1 VVEPSPSDGDSF
13 REKILRNRAQV
24 FPDRIYTVSEL
35 TRLIK
40 SELESAFPQPLWV
53 EGEISNFSRA
63 HSGHLYFDLKDDASQ
78 LRAVMWRSYAQRVPF
93 EPENGQQVVCKGLIN
108 LYERRGQ
115 YQYQV
120 EVMEPKGKGALQL
133 AFEQLKEKLQK
144 EGIFAPEHKKELP
157 VLPQRLG
164 IVTSPRGAAIID
176 ILHTLDRRFARLQVL
191 IYPVKVQ
198 GEGAAEEIVEGI
210 DRFAA
215 RRDVDVIIVGRGG
228 GSMEDLWAFNQ
239 EIVARAVFRC
249 PIPVISAVG
258 HEVDFTITDF
268 VADIR
273 ASTPTAAAEMVIEK
287 EEALRERI
295 ANFERRLLQ
304 GLRLAA
310 QERRARVMALT
321 RHRAFS
327 DLYSRVLNLSR
338 TVDELERRAA
348 DSIRIES
355 QRLSQA
361 RSRARLL
368 DERIC
373 SLMKARIQA
382 YKARWEKLSSQLHVL
397 SPLNVLRKG
406 YSLCWASDGVTL
418 LRSADDIVEGDGLT
432 VSFYRGEFACRVN
445 CVDRDRSIQQRLV
458 RNASPNRSGP
468 VSSDGDVDEGGS

>member
-1 VVEPSPSDGDSF
+1 MRS
-13 REKILRNRAQV
+13 RAQAIT
-24 FPDRIYTVSEL
+24 DRIYTVSEL

-40 SELESAFPQPLWV
+40 LELETAFPQPLWV
-53 EGEISNFSRA
+53 EGEVSNFSRA
-63 HSGHLYFDLKDDASQ
+63 HSGHLYFDLKDDACQ

-93 EPENGQQVVCKGLIN
+93 ETENGQQVLCKGLIN

-115 YQYQV
+115 YQFQV

-144 EGIFAPEHKKELP
+144 EGLFAAEHKKGLP
-157 VLPQRLG
+157 ALPQRLG

-176 ILHTLDRRFARLQVL
+176 ILHTLERRFARLHVL

-210 DRFAA
+210 NHFAA
-215 RRDVDVIIVGRGG
+215 RGGVDVIIVGRGG

-268 VADIR
+268 VADFR
-273 ASTPTAAAEMVIEK
+273 ASTPTAAAELVIEK
-287 EEALRERI
+287 EEALQERI
-295 ANFERRLLQ
+295 ANFERRLIQ

-310 QERRARVMALT
+310 QERRAQVIALA

-327 DLYSRVLNLSR
+327 DLYSRVLNLNR
-338 TVDELERRAA
+338 YVDELERKAA
-348 DSIRIES
+348 DAIRIQS
-355 QRLSQA
+355 QLLSQA
-361 RSRARLL
+361 RSRARLQE
-368 DERIC
+368 ERMRA
-373 SLMKARIQA
+373 LMAAHLQA
-382 YKARWEKLSSQLHVL
+382 MIARWEKLSAELHTL

-406 YSLCWASDGVTL
+406 YSLCWASDGKTL
-418 LRSADDIVEGDGLT
+418 LRSADSILAGDGLT
-432 VSFYRGEFACRVN
+432 VSFYRGELACHVDR
-445 CVDRDRSIQQRLV
+445 VDRDRSIEQRLGRPV
-458 RNASPNRSGP
+458 FPNKAGPASAPGEE
-468 VSSDGDVDEGGS
+468 DEERP